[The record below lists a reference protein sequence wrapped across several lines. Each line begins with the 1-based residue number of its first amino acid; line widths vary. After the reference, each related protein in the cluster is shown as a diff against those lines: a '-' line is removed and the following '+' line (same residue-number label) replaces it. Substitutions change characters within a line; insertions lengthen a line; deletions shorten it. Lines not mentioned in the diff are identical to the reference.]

1 MNIRQGLVLVLMLM
15 PPVVQA
21 ATVHS
26 LMALARQQVG
36 QTAPREAR
44 LEGEQ
49 AAHFLK
55 LTQGRGPVD
64 VQTSLI
70 RPINPDCQPNPH
82 PCAGACRPASGR
94 SGRGFLDGL
103 PDQPVS

>member
-70 RPINPDCQPNPH
+70 RPINPDCNHRLPTREAETAKAH
-82 PCAGACRPASGR
+82 
-94 SGRGFLDGL
+94 RG
-103 PDQPVS
+103 